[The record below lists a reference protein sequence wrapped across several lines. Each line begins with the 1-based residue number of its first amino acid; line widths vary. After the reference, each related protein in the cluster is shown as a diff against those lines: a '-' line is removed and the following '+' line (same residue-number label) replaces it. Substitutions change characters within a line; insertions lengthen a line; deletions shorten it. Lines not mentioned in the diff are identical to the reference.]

1 MDRRDYYTIYPVPL
15 LGGVVARLELPTLLL
30 MDDAEKIARVVL
42 ALAQELRANDS
53 QESNGVR
60 ASEDK

>member
-30 MDDAEKIARVVL
+30 MDDAEKIARAVL
-42 ALAQELRANDS
+42 ALAKEQRANDVS
-53 QESNGVR
+53 VSNG
-60 ASEDK
+60 